1 VVRFEIG
8 SCGGWGGNSW
18 AEDEGVRR
26 EEMGIG
32 KEWAKRRLRVI
43 GLRRR

>member
-1 VVRFEIG
+1 MVGGKEGKGWGWRVVRFEIG

-26 EEMGIG
+26 KEMGIG
-32 KEWAKRRLRVI
+32 KE
-43 GLRRR
+43 